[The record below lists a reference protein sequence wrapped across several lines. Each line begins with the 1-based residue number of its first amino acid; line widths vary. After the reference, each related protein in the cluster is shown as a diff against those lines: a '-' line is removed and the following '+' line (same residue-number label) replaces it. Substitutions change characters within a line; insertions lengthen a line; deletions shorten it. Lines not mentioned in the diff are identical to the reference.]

1 MSAQIDWSKAPEDAT
16 HYHAATHGVFECW
29 LKPGH
34 AVRVSRRE
42 PDWRE
47 DEYADDLIATS
58 AIKRPWS
65 GEGLPP
71 VGTVLEAID
80 KEFKGGTWT
89 KVVVLAVGKHGNDDC
104 LMVAEVIEGQ
114 SRPGAM
120 VASLYTGWERSFR
133 PIRTHEQIAADE
145 REAAIKEACAVVG
158 CSVGSWYGE
167 VVAKVVD
174 HMHSKQPTKQDGE

>member
-1 MSAQIDWSKAPEDAT
+1 MSKIDWNKAPADAQGFMP
-16 HYHAATHGVFECW
+16 YDGMWISGWWKDDGGSRYFWSMEEGDLGGWKKSYANPFER
-29 LKPGH
+29 PGF
-34 AVRVSRRE
+34 
-42 PDWRE
+42 
-47 DEYADDLIATS
+47 
-58 AIKRPWS
+58 IKRQSPAWI

-89 KVVVLAVGKHGNDDC
+89 KVVVLAAGKHGNDDC

-133 PIRTHEQIAADE
+133 PIRTPEQIAADE
-145 REAAIKEACAVVG
+145 RDAMIEHMLRTYLDG
-158 CSVGSWYGE
+158 
-167 VVAKVVD
+167 AKD
-174 HMHSKQPTKQDGE
+174 HRGGIRALYDAGYRKP